1 MYAFVWVERILL
13 LSGAS
18 VLAGL
23 FLGVRDLLPYLA
35 ARRSGV
41 IVRRGYAG
49 LRVQR
54 DQDAERF
61 ARLLG
66 NRARG
71 MAFGFGLAAF
81 AAIVFVFMAAA
92 MARYFQAGH
101 I

>member
-1 MYAFVWVERILL
+1 MYAFVWVERFLI

-18 VLAGL
+18 VLAGV

-35 ARRSGV
+35 ARRSGL

-49 LRVQR
+49 LKVRR
-54 DQDAERF
+54 DEDAERF
-61 ARLLG
+61 ARLLS

-71 MAFGFGLAAF
+71 MAFGFSLAVL
-81 AAIVFVFMAAA
+81 AAIVFVVMAFA
-92 MARYFQAGH
+92 MAQYFQAGH